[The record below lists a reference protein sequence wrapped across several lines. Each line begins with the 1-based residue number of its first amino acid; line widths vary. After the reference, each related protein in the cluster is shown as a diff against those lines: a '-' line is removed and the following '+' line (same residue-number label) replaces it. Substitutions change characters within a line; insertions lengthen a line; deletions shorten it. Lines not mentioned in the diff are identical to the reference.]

1 MCTRECEMNALRLA
15 TLIVAPLFI
24 SGCYST
30 PKEKTEYEKQ
40 IDAVPMP
47 VTEAERLEQCRT
59 FKLAADRQQAEDFVQ
74 YALRSKMGASDSE
87 YTETQ
92 ALRNRLTAMK
102 CPGYGRFS

>member
-1 MCTRECEMNALRLA
+1 MNVFR
-15 TLIVAPLFI
+15 IVILVIAQLFV

-47 VTEAERLEQCRT
+47 VTEAERIKQCRT
-59 FKLAADRQQAEDFVQ
+59 FKLAADRQQAEDFLQ
-74 YALRSKMGASDSE
+74 YAQRSKLGASDPE

-92 ALRNRLTAMK
+92 ALRNRLRAMK

>member
-1 MCTRECEMNALRLA
+1 MNAFRIA
-15 TLIVAPLFI
+15 TLVVAPLFI
-24 SGCYST
+24 SGCFST

-74 YALRSKMGASDSE
+74 YALRSKMGSDSE
-87 YTETQ
+87 YAETQ
-92 ALRNRLTAMK
+92 ALRNRLRAMK
-102 CPGYGRFS
+102 CPGYGWFS